1 MLHIRAEHIR
11 DSFCVSVCVWENEFL
26 PFRSQDRQ
34 DQKGAQISKS
44 GIMWSASLAGLSA
57 QSEQKYCV
65 HDQPSTSAGADSQ
78 NYTQDTECA
87 PPQACCVMETLLPY
101 LGWWNHTFCVSVLD
115 CAMRG
120 LGEVISKIVCT
131 LRIVEELTFLSS
143 LFVPSSIF
151 PSWCLLRSW
160 CVAQL
165 WLLRTEAHMQRKGL
179 ATPNHH
185 QLPSLPAS
193 FFPPPTQYW
202 SNILG
207 VNREGQL
214 WMIFPLYPTLGSYS
228 NQLDS

>member
-160 CVAQL
+160 CVVPAVVVEDRGPHAEERAGHPKPPSASLPPSQL
-165 WLLRTEAHMQRKGL
+165 
-179 ATPNHH
+179 
-185 QLPSLPAS
+185 LPS
-193 FFPPPTQYW
+193 
-202 SNILG
+202 SNTIL
-207 VNREGQL
+207 VKYFRSQ
-214 WMIFPLYPTLGSYS
+214 
-228 NQLDS
+228 